1 MKTYIYC
8 IKNKALS
15 NSGFTAKNSKWIL
28 FSEQEKT
35 KFETENLLPY
45 GAFRQG
51 IFVEFNY

>member
-1 MKTYIYC
+1 MTTYIYC

-15 NSGFTAKNSKWIL
+15 NSGFTANSNKWIL
-28 FSEQEKT
+28 FSDTEKT

-51 IFVEFNY
+51 GFTEFKR